1 MEDVKVGRAVIWF
14 IDCLIRLFR
23 LPLIF
28 PPISAILK
36 PAKEHQSP
44 IILSLVDQLAN
55 FRDFVIEG
63 ACHFHSARIQVPS
76 VHLSGFPRI
85 LDT

>member
-36 PAKEHQSP
+36 PAKQHQSP
-44 IILSLVDQLAN
+44 MNIWDINGTLISKFSN
-55 FRDFVIEG
+55 
-63 ACHFHSARIQVPS
+63 HFWDI
-76 VHLSGFPRI
+76 
-85 LDT
+85 